1 MCATTGKGGLG
12 ARPKAG
18 VILAAKGRAPRPPFP
33 VVTHTF
39 PPLDLVPTADG
50 LIEWICHILF
60 WNNGSDQRG
69 VWGSNT
75 KVPIDPKQRM
85 HMPRTAGAHA
95 TYMFNFDK
103 VNWTISSVHMQR
115 TCSILSEIEVSVQ
128 CTCHILVS
136 LSAHA
141 IHKKTARC

>member
-1 MCATTGKGGLG
+1 MDRIKGGVWG
-12 ARPKAG
+12 SNTKEPIDPKQRMHMPHTASAHATYMLNFDG
-18 VILAAKGRAPRPPFP
+18 RFYFGTMDRIKG
-33 VVTHTF
+33 
-39 PPLDLVPTADG
+39 
-50 LIEWICHILF
+50 
-60 WNNGSDQRG
+60 G